1 MLILWIIHY
10 DFTQH
15 TTWYFHLDSLQHLC
29 LYLYLENIADATNLH
44 INESQKELWKVI
56 VIECVKFV
64 YNIHDQTN
72 YNFLFAFFEVHC
84 TMKIEVKHM

>member
-1 MLILWIIHY
+1 MPILI
-10 DFTQH
+10 
-15 TTWYFHLDSLQHLC
+15 
-29 LYLYLENIADATNLH
+29 ENISVETNLQ
-44 INESQKELWKVI
+44 INESQKELWKQI
-56 VIECVKFV
+56 VIERGKFV

>member
-1 MLILWIIHY
+1 MKYPLWFYRAYNLILIFILTAYNIYAYTYRKHCSSNEY
-10 DFTQH
+10 
-15 TTWYFHLDSLQHLC
+15 LQ
-29 LYLYLENIADATNLH
+29 
-44 INESQKELWKVI
+44 INESQKELWKQI
-56 VIECVKFV
+56 VIERGKFV